1 MIVARDRIACE
12 NAIERMRE
20 RDALD
25 ADGHDRGAREVR
37 DDRLFG
43 REETILGEAAESRTV
58 RERRG

>member
-1 MIVARDRIACE
+1 MILARDDVACE

-25 ADGHDRGAREVR
+25 PDGHDLRACEIR

-43 REETILGEAAESRTV
+43 REETILGEAVESRTV
-58 RERRG
+58 RER